1 MIMIGHIELFV
12 QDIIIS
18 QHFYCN
24 ILGGE
29 LVSSSESVQWISLGS
44 IELLLRHS
52 SSKQESRS
60 YQEAAV
66 GIVLYTDDLDSTV
79 QVLKSRGLQFK
90 GTDGNQRCLTFTDP
104 DGHWFQL
111 VNPTEQ

>member
-1 MIMIGHIELFV
+1 MMIIGHIELFV
-12 QDIIIS
+12 QDIVKS
-18 QHFYCN
+18 RHFYCD
-24 ILGGE
+24 ILEGE
-29 LVSSSESVQWISLGS
+29 LLSSSERVQWLSLGS
-44 IELLLRHS
+44 IQLLLRLS
-52 SSKQESRS
+52 SSRQESRS

-66 GIVLYTDDLDSTV
+66 GIVLYTDDLDDTV
-79 QVLKSRGLQFK
+79 QVLQSRGLQFR

>member
-1 MIMIGHIELFV
+1 MITIGHIELFV
-12 QDIIIS
+12 HDITIA
-18 QHFYCN
+18 QHFYCGM
-24 ILGGE
+24 LGGE
-29 LVSSSESVQWISLGS
+29 LVSSVEDALWISLGS
-44 IELLLRHS
+44 IELLLRLGNRE
-52 SSKQESRS
+52 QEPES

-66 GIVLYTDDLDSTV
+66 GIVLYTDDLDRTT
-79 QVLKSRGLQFK
+79 QVLKSRGMQFR